1 MRAILL
7 LSTAVGS
14 VLLAACGAPS
24 DGASPANPSS
34 GTPAGSSSGPVLRVG
49 EPYTVSDYRFTP
61 LIVSSG
67 QKVEVVDED
76 DEPHT
81 LTAIDGAF
89 DTGSFDGTKPGTLTA
104 PTEPG
109 TYEFICEIH
118 PSMTG
123 TLTVQQ

>member
-1 MRAILL
+1 MRVILL
-7 LSTAVGS
+7 LATATGS
-14 VLLAACGAPS
+14 VLLAACGASS
-24 DGASPANPSS
+24 DDASQADLSS
-34 GTPAGSSSGPVLRVG
+34 GTPADSSSGPVLLVG

-61 LIVSSG
+61 LIVSPG

-89 DTGSFDGTKPGTLTA
+89 DTGSFDRTNPGSFTA
-104 PTEPG
+104 PNEPG

>member
-109 TYEFICEIH
+109 
-118 PSMTG
+118 
-123 TLTVQQ
+123 L

>member
-1 MRAILL
+1 MRPILL
-7 LSTAVGS
+7 LATAAGS

-24 DGASPANPSS
+24 DVASPANPSS
-34 GTPAGSSSGPVLRVG
+34 GTPANSSSRPVLPVG

-61 LIVSSG
+61 LTVSPG

-81 LTAIDGAF
+81 LTATDGGF
-89 DTGSFDGTKPGTLTA
+89 DTGSFDGTNPGSFTA
-104 PTEPG
+104 PNEPG
-109 TYEFICEIH
+109 TYEFTCEIH